1 MSFHIVYSRHYW
13 DTEDQGQFTSTW
25 TLYRNVPYSQ
35 LSEMQKAIPSLKK
48 NADEFNAEYNAKNH
62 PNVDVSNFAHSEVYV
77 MDDSDYFKTYKDV
90 YPDTYQLPPGLIP
103 EEEDYSE
110 NYGQKCQFML
120 LKDFNKNYTWFAK
133 DFTQKQLKELHEN
146 NSKGKDIYSYWRTQ
160 YNEYKGVSNEQKL

>member
-1 MSFHIVYSRHYW
+1 MAFHIVYSRHYW
-13 DTEDQGQFTSTW
+13 DTEDQGQFTNTW
-25 TLYRNVPYSQ
+25 TIYRNVPYSQ
-35 LSEMQKAIPSLKK
+35 LSEMQKAIPSLLK
-48 NADEFNAEYNAKNH
+48 NADEVTTAYQVKNH
-62 PNVDVSNFAHSEVYV
+62 PNVSNDNFAHSEVYV

-133 DFTQKQLKELHEN
+133 DFTQKQLNELHEN

-160 YNEYKGVSNEQKL
+160 YNEYKGVSNEQRL

>member
-13 DTEDQGQFTSTW
+13 DTEDQGQFSNTW
-25 TLYRNVPYSQ
+25 TIYRNVPYSQ
-35 LSEMQKAIPSLKK
+35 LSEMQKAIPSLLK
-48 NADEFNAEYNAKNH
+48 NADEVYTAYMAKNQ
-62 PNVDVSNFAHSEVYV
+62 PNVSNENFYNSEVYIV
-77 MDDSDYFKTYKDV
+77 DDSDYFKTYKDV
-90 YPDTYQLPPGLIP
+90 YPDTYQCSPGLIP

-110 NYGQKCQFML
+110 DYGQKCQFML

-160 YNEYKGVSNEQKL
+160 YNEYKGVSNEQ

>member
-13 DTEDQGQFTSTW
+13 DIEDQGQFKNSW
-25 TLYRNVPYSQ
+25 TIYRNIPYSQ
-35 LSEMQKAIPSLKK
+35 LSEMQKAIPSLLK
-48 NADEFNAEYNAKNH
+48 NADEVYSAYQAKNN
-62 PNVDVSNFAHSEVYV
+62 PNVSNENFIRSEVYV
-77 MDDSDYFKTYKDV
+77 VDDSDYFKTYKDM

-120 LKDFNKNYTWFAK
+120 LKDFNENYTWFAK
-133 DFTQKQLKELHEN
+133 DFTQKQIDELHEN

-160 YNEYKGVSNEQKL
+160 YNLYKGIAA